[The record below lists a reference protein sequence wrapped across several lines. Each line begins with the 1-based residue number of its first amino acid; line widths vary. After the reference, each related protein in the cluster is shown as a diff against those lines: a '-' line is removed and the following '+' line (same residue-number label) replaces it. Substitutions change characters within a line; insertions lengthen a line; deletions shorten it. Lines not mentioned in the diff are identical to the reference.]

1 MLQILLN
8 TTTTAI
14 KYIVW
19 VSLVIVAIPLMIYS
33 FLNLYFYEFT
43 MEMGFG
49 FWILFSVLTVIGF
62 VVLLKPIFWIL
73 EGIETLVELVLNK
86 AQNNN
91 PTESCICK

>member
-86 AQNNN
+86 VQNNN

>member
-19 VSLVIVAIPLMIYS
+19 VSLVIVAIPLLIYS

-62 VVLLKPIFWIL
+62 VVLLKPVFWIL

>member
-19 VSLVIVAIPLMIYS
+19 VSLVIVAIPLLIYS

-91 PTESCICK
+91 HTESCICK

>member
-62 VVLLKPIFWIL
+62 VVLLKPIFWFL

>member
-62 VVLLKPIFWIL
+62 VILLKPIFWIL